1 MSTTEIDCPDPS
13 LLRDPPIFGKDMFPA
28 DMSFEEIHREVQKLF
43 DDEPNEE
50 SGLRPIRGQKLA
62 SNFIE
67 PAQQEIFEVP
77 DPSGAPH
84 PFDPYQEC
92 TGINANGYR
101 EHRLFH
107 RTVNASKLVIMQRW
121 SNKKGIAGN
130 TTNQDLLKR
139 IKQLSVRAPIQVMYV
154 KYINRLK
161 GNHPRRTPQALRFLY
176 EVLTA
181 KNLRIELPRLLHRYQ
196 PEITD
201 RASRDP
207 WPSPQDYRGAM
218 EFWSCYCVHAAG
230 YIFNHLS
237 GPIGYLSDW
246 LQDPALPQGV
256 RDAFGDALIED
267 RADIFNDVRHQVY
280 RQYGYAHIQ
289 AVKQGL
295 PKFEWKRFEDP
306 DIEGEPLGRQALQ
319 HTVLFIDQYIYRT
332 FGTNLKPH
340 VEVVLLNL
348 TNQDDIL
355 EQVFDYFFHSMC
367 ARVVFW
373 IGPDY
378 IDQQMNGYCFVMASL
393 CYHLTAYFGRL
404 EQYVVLPA
412 YNRHERKRW
421 TNSVLATYFQR
432 ADIMPYTRVVLDPLS
447 LELWERDGRQLAEN
461 GRFKEWDSDEA
472 DEAGYYHC
480 EELVEIAKQNLIQC
494 HDLDLWD
501 HEARCE
507 VSDTTTIPQTTP
519 SHSDHHHTSS
529 ARGGSPAASSL
540 NTPTP
545 STSTHGTHS
554 VPGLNLDQVV
564 AMLAQLVPEGLSPE
578 ARAKAV
584 TDAMAYITEEALARI
599 GRIDPEQVSRPH
611 RPSRKDKDHESRR

>member
-1 MSTTEIDCPDPS
+1 MRESIKSLREVAQETEAASVREQLERLRQDQEYQARVALYSDEALPSSHSTHFVEMSTTEIDCPDPS
-13 LLRDPPIFGKDMFPA
+13 LLRDPPMFGMDMFPA
-28 DMSFEEIHREVQKLF
+28 DMSFEEIHGEVQKLF
-43 DDEPNEE
+43 DDEPNEK
-50 SGLRPIRGQKLA
+50 SGLRPTRGQKLA
-62 SNFIE
+62 STYIE
-67 PAQQEIFEVP
+67 PAQQEISEVP

-92 TGINANGYR
+92 TGIDANGHR
-101 EHRLFH
+101 DHRLFH

-130 TTNQDLLKR
+130 PTNEDLLGR

-181 KNLRIELPRLLHRYQ
+181 KNLRHELPRLLQRYN

-201 RASRDP
+201 PATQDP
-207 WPSPQDYRGAM
+207 WPTPRDYRSAM
-218 EFWSCYCVHAAG
+218 EFWSCYSVRAAG

-237 GPIGYLSDW
+237 GPIAYLSDW

-256 RDAFGDALIED
+256 RDAFGDALQD
-267 RADIFNDVRHQVY
+267 RADVFNDVRHQVY

-289 AVKQGL
+289 ASSKDFRSL
-295 PKFEWKRFEDP
+295 IWKRFEDP
-306 DIEGEPLGRQALQ
+306 D
-319 HTVLFIDQYIYRT
+319 T
-332 FGTNLKPH
+332 FGKNLKPH

-367 ARVVFW
+367 ARVVLW

-412 YNRHERKRW
+412 YNRHERKQLS
-421 TNSVLATYFQR
+421 NSVPATYFQR
-432 ADIMPYTRVVLDPLS
+432 ADIMPYARVVLDPLS

-461 GRFKEWDSDEA
+461 GRFKKWDSDEA
-472 DEAGYYHC
+472 DEAGFYHC

-501 HEARCE
+501 NKAR
-507 VSDTTTIPQTTP
+507 
-519 SHSDHHHTSS
+519 
-529 ARGGSPAASSL
+529 
-540 NTPTP
+540 
-545 STSTHGTHS
+545 
-554 VPGLNLDQVV
+554 
-564 AMLAQLVPEGLSPE
+564 
-578 ARAKAV
+578 
-584 TDAMAYITEEALARI
+584 
-599 GRIDPEQVSRPH
+599 
-611 RPSRKDKDHESRR
+611 